1 MGALLFGLA
10 VAATAAA
17 PADYHFEVRRVQGEI
32 YNPWT
37 LSDDKV
43 ELRSFVGSGEK
54 PGDFVAPTI
63 RVSSGQKL
71 SVTLDNQL
79 EPCTDAQRS
88 NHSCF
93 SDTNLH

>member
-17 PADYHFEVRRVQGEI
+17 PADYHFDIRRVQGAM

-43 ELRSFVGSGEK
+43 ELRSFVGSGER

-63 RVSSGQKL
+63 RVAPGQKL
-71 SVTLDNQL
+71 SISLVNQL
-79 EPCTDAQRS
+79 EPCTAAQRS
-88 NHSCF
+88 DHSCF
-93 SDTNLH
+93 SDTN